1 MRVLI
6 LANVP
11 PGAVGGAEV
20 QALHLAKMLGK
31 RGHTVTVAGYANIE
45 CNDGLVQV
53 LRIPIWAWPRVLRGA
68 SYLISTLRLIWHLR
82 NDFDLLYCRFLGE
95 QAIAACLA
103 KTLMRLKQPIVACPA
118 CAHEEGEASAIA
130 VSPFR
135 RLLIPLFQNNLAA
148 INVMSSR
155 IEREIDELGLT
166 LPRLIR
172 VPNGVVIPSE
182 ICSKPVDGPVK
193 LIFVGRLVRQKGVDV
208 LLEALASLA
217 PLAANHFSVD
227 IVGDGPLRQKL
238 ENQALK
244 LGLNGK
250 INFLGK
256 VSPEDVGQRLSQ
268 ADLFVLPSR
277 FEGLPGS
284 LLEAFAYGLPAVA
297 TRVSGSEDVVCTET
311 GWVVEPDDSDGLAAA
326 IRAALERGADKLN
339 QMGKAARAKAIAQY
353 DLEMVAK
360 RYEFYFEEILSNGEG
375 VS

>member
-31 RGHTVTVAGYANIE
+31 WGHTVTVAGYANIE
-45 CNDGLVQV
+45 CNDGPVQV
-53 LRIPIWAWPRVLRGA
+53 LRIPIWVWPRVLRGA
-68 SYLISTLRLIWHLR
+68 SYLFLTLRLIWHLR

-103 KTLMRLKQPIVACPA
+103 KMLMRLRQPVVACPA

-130 VSPFR
+130 ASPFR

-155 IEREIDELGLT
+155 IEREIHELGLT

-172 VPNGVVIPSE
+172 VPNGVVVPPE
-182 ICSKPVDGPVK
+182 ICSKQVDGHVR

-208 LLEALASLA
+208 LLEALASVALLA
-217 PLAANHFSVD
+217 VSHFSVD
-227 IVGDGPLRQKL
+227 IVGDGPLRKEL

-244 LGLNGK
+244 LGLDGK

-256 VSPEDVGQRLSQ
+256 VSPEDVGQHLAR

-284 LLEAFAYGLPAVA
+284 LLEAFAHGLPAVV
-297 TRVSGSEDVVCTET
+297 TKVSGSEDVVCMET
-311 GWVVEPDDSDGLAAA
+311 GWVVEPDDSEGMAMA
-326 IRAALERGADKLN
+326 ILAALERGAGKLN
-339 QMGKAARAKAIAQY
+339 QMGAVARAKAIAQY
-353 DLEMVAK
+353 DVEMVAK
-360 RYEFYFEEILSNGEG
+360 RYEFYFEEILANGG
-375 VS
+375 GLS